1 MKLLWDFMIQC
12 DHMIVHRK
20 PDIVV
25 LEKGSRKCFII
36 DVAIPGDTRIA
47 SKEEEKIEKYKALS
61 QDISK
66 MWELRKVEVVPIVVG
81 ALGAVTE
88 NIEKW
93 IKKLGITVRLEHL
106 QKTALLG
113 TARIIRRH
121 LNTEN

>member
-1 MKLLWDFMIQC
+1 
-12 DHMIVHRK
+12 
-20 PDIVV
+20 
-25 LEKGSRKCFII
+25 
-36 DVAIPGDTRIA
+36 
-47 SKEEEKIEKYKALS
+47 
-61 QDISK
+61 

>member
-1 MKLLWDFMIQC
+1 MTYLIQSSNSSTNTTNKPSSGRKILFSWLSALPIQK
-12 DHMIVHRK
+12 DHFDLTANEFR
-20 PDIVV
+20 D
-25 LEKGSRKCFII
+25 
-36 DVAIPGDTRIA
+36 
-47 SKEEEKIEKYKALS
+47 AL
-61 QDISK
+61 
-66 MWELRKVEVVPIVVG
+66 WELRKVEVVPIVVG

-93 IKKLGITVRLEHL
+93 IKNLGITVRLEHL

>member
-1 MKLLWDFMIQC
+1 M
-12 DHMIVHRK
+12 
-20 PDIVV
+20 
-25 LEKGSRKCFII
+25 
-36 DVAIPGDTRIA
+36 AIPGDTRIA

-66 MWELRKVEVVPIVVG
+66 MWELRKVEVVLIVVG
-81 ALGAVTE
+81 VLGAVTE

-113 TARIIRRH
+113 TARIIRKY